1 MAKLKLLVKAIGV
14 VLVTAVNL
22 VCAQDN
28 AREKNYKDEPHWIAM
43 MNDPN
48 VNYFEAVKAFETF
61 WKNKPVPMEEEE
73 WEVAG
78 MNKRKFFSNISF
90 RSKENRKEEESKYIV
105 EYRQFKMWQES
116 MQAYLRPD
124 GTLLSMEERLAL
136 WKRLRE

>member
-1 MAKLKLLVKAIGV
+1 MKILKLIKPCAL
-14 VLVTAVNL
+14 VLVVVNFT
-22 VCAQDN
+22 CAQDN
-28 AREKNYKDEPHWIAM
+28 SREKKNYRDEPHWINM

-61 WKNKPVPMEEEE
+61 WKDKPVPMEEEE

-136 WKRLRE
+136 WKKLRE